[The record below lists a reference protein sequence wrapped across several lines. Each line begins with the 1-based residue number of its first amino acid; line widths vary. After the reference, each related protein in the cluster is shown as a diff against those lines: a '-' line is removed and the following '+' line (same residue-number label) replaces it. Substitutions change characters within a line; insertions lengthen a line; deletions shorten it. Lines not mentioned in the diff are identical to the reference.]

1 MSETM
6 ASGTLSGKV
15 AIVTGGAS
23 GIGRA
28 VCERF
33 AADGARVVVAD
44 LQENACAALAQMLGS
59 GAIGVALDVTR
70 QESIDAAVARTVE
83 WAGGVD
89 ILVNAAG
96 IYEVQPILE
105 MTRERTAR
113 VFAVNVDGT
122 LFMTQAV
129 ARRMVEQGRGG
140 RIINFSSQAGRR
152 GEGPSV
158 AYCATKAA
166 VISITQSCA
175 LDLIRHGINV
185 NAIAPGV
192 VDTPMWDV
200 VDAKLGAVEGLP
212 PGEVKRR
219 VAKAVPAG
227 RFGYPA
233 EQAAM
238 ASFLAG
244 PDAAYI
250 VAQCYNVDG
259 GNVMS

>member
-1 MSETM
+1 MTTIEKRL
-6 ASGTLSGKV
+6 AGRIAL
-15 AIVTGGAS
+15 VTGGAS

-33 AADGARVVVAD
+33 ATDGAKVVVAD
-44 LQENACAALAQMLGS
+44 LDQVACDQVASAIGPAAL
-59 GAIGVALDVTR
+59 GVALDVTK
-70 QESIDAAVARTVE
+70 QQSIDDAVAKTVA

-96 IYEVQPILE
+96 IYEAQPILE
-105 MTRERTAR
+105 MTRDRTAR
-113 VFAVNVDGT
+113 VFAVNVEG
-122 LFMTQAV
+122 LIFVTQAV
-129 ARRMVEQGRGG
+129 VRVMMEQGRGG
-140 RIINFSSQAGRR
+140 RVINFSSQAGRR

-175 LDLIRHGINV
+175 LDLVKHGINV

-200 VDAKLGAVEGLP
+200 VDAKLAAAQGLA

-219 VAKAVPAG
+219 VAAAVPAG
-227 RFGYPA
+227 RFGRPS

-238 ASFLAG
+238 AAFLAG
-244 PDAAYI
+244 PDAEYI

>member
-44 LQENACAALAQMLGS
+44 LQENACAALAQTLGP

-105 MTRERTAR
+105 MTRERTVR

-122 LFMTQAV
+122 LLMTQAV

-192 VDTPMWDV
+192 VDTPM
-200 VDAKLGAVEGLP
+200 
-212 PGEVKRR
+212 
-219 VAKAVPAG
+219 
-227 RFGYPA
+227 
-233 EQAAM
+233 
-238 ASFLAG
+238 
-244 PDAAYI
+244 
-250 VAQCYNVDG
+250 
-259 GNVMS
+259 

>member
-1 MSETM
+1 MSAAVM
-6 ASGTLSGKV
+6 SRPLSGKV

-33 AADGARVVVAD
+33 VRDGARVVVAD
-44 LQENACAALAQMLGS
+44 VQSSACTTVAESLGPN
-59 GAIGVALDVTR
+59 AIGVALDVTQ
-70 QESIDAAVARTVE
+70 QESIDAVVARTIE
-83 WAGGVD
+83 WAGGID

-96 IYEVQPILE
+96 VYEVQPILE

-113 VFAVNVDGT
+113 VFAVNVEGT

-140 RIINFSSQAGRR
+140 RIVNVSSQAGRR

-200 VDAKLGAVEGLP
+200 VDAKLGEAEGLA

-227 RFGYPA
+227 RFGLPE

-238 ASFLAG
+238 VAFLAG

>member
-1 MSETM
+1 MSETV

-44 LQENACAALAQMLGS
+44 LQENACAALAQTLGP

-70 QESIDAAVARTVE
+70 QECIDAAVARTVE

-105 MTRERTAR
+105 MTRERTVR

-192 VDTPMWDV
+192 VDTPM
-200 VDAKLGAVEGLP
+200 
-212 PGEVKRR
+212 
-219 VAKAVPAG
+219 
-227 RFGYPA
+227 
-233 EQAAM
+233 
-238 ASFLAG
+238 
-244 PDAAYI
+244 
-250 VAQCYNVDG
+250 
-259 GNVMS
+259 